1 MMQNPLET
9 YLEKMVTDSVMKDI
23 DEGVQVVS
31 ELLKQCTFL
40 AEHYKVATTS
50 IMLCFSGAGL
60 DFKLLFKS
68 ECWNNAW
75 TDSYQNI
82 S

>member
-23 DEGVQVVS
+23 DDGVQVVS

-40 AEHYKVATTS
+40 A
-50 IMLCFSGAGL
+50 
-60 DFKLLFKS
+60 
-68 ECWNNAW
+68 
-75 TDSYQNI
+75 
-82 S
+82 